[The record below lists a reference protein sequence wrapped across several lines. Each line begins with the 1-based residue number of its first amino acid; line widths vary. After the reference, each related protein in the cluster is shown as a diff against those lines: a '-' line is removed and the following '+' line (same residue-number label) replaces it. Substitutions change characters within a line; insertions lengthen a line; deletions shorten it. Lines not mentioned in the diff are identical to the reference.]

1 MPIAIFGAC
10 LALLSYYGGQGN
22 ENFGTETSWAAEET
36 DAEGD
41 SKEKSGKEG
50 LSVRLRRSDLI
61 KHWLI
66 GLGAEVGY
74 NYERMQAS
82 GNVLAEY
89 SGQFYT
95 VIPEVGNRRSDV
107 KETVI
112 PEPWKPWF
120 LPL

>member
-1 MPIAIFGAC
+1 MIFFLAVSVC
-10 LALLSYYGGQGN
+10 STWAAALLL
-22 ENFGTETSWAAEET
+22 EKAEAA
-36 DAEGD
+36 
-41 SKEKSGKEG
+41 
-50 LSVRLRRSDLI
+50 
-61 KHWLI
+61 
-66 GLGAEVGY
+66 
-74 NYERMQAS
+74 N
-82 GNVLAEY
+82 EY

>member
-1 MPIAIFGAC
+1 MISF
-10 LALLSYYGGQGN
+10 
-22 ENFGTETSWAAEET
+22 
-36 DAEGD
+36 
-41 SKEKSGKEG
+41 
-50 LSVRLRRSDLI
+50 
-61 KHWLI
+61 
-66 GLGAEVGY
+66 
-74 NYERMQAS
+74 AS
-82 GNVLAEY
+82 GGKDDIIQIMTIYSGEIRLIEY

>member
-1 MPIAIFGAC
+1 YWFFPALISVYLCIPVLSAISKSEDGDGILKYIVGVTFITTYC
-10 LALLSYYGGQGN
+10 LPWLFEILRIEFNRDLMFPLGG
-22 ENFGTETSWAAEET
+22 
-36 DAEGD
+36 
-41 SKEKSGKEG
+41 
-50 LSVRLRRSDLI
+50 
-61 KHWLI
+61 
-66 GLGAEVGY
+66 
-74 NYERMQAS
+74 
-82 GNVLAEY
+82 EY

>member
-1 MPIAIFGAC
+1 M
-10 LALLSYYGGQGN
+10 LS
-22 ENFGTETSWAAEET
+22 
-36 DAEGD
+36 
-41 SKEKSGKEG
+41 
-50 LSVRLRRSDLI
+50 
-61 KHWLI
+61 
-66 GLGAEVGY
+66 
-74 NYERMQAS
+74 
-82 GNVLAEY
+82 EY

>member
-1 MPIAIFGAC
+1 MSDKIIQ
-10 LALLSYYGGQGN
+10 LN
-22 ENFGTETSWAAEET
+22 E
-36 DAEGD
+36 
-41 SKEKSGKEG
+41 
-50 LSVRLRRSDLI
+50 DLI
-61 KHWLI
+61 KHDLKDLVRSSVEETLNALI
-66 GLGAEVGY
+66 
-74 NYERMQAS
+74 
-82 GNVLAEY
+82 EY

>member
-1 MPIAIFGAC
+1 MEAKNFQMDGDAVSREIKVRAVCIFLVLMG
-10 LALLSYYGGQGN
+10 
-22 ENFGTETSWAAEET
+22 
-36 DAEGD
+36 EGIIW
-41 SKEKSGKEG
+41 
-50 LSVRLRRSDLI
+50 SD
-61 KHWLI
+61 
-66 GLGAEVGY
+66 
-74 NYERMQAS
+74 
-82 GNVLAEY
+82 EY

>member
-1 MPIAIFGAC
+1 MKNKI
-10 LALLSYYGGQGN
+10 LSII
-22 ENFGTETSWAAEET
+22 S
-36 DAEGD
+36 
-41 SKEKSGKEG
+41 
-50 LSVRLRRSDLI
+50 LI
-61 KHWLI
+61 
-66 GLGAEVGY
+66 
-74 NYERMQAS
+74 
-82 GNVLAEY
+82 EY

>member
-1 MPIAIFGAC
+1 MLKNTVTLPFR
-10 LALLSYYGGQGN
+10 AL
-22 ENFGTETSWAAEET
+22 
-36 DAEGD
+36 
-41 SKEKSGKEG
+41 G
-50 LSVRLRRSDLI
+50 LCFPTPLSDLFSFLSPI
-61 KHWLI
+61 ILI
-66 GLGAEVGY
+66 LNLESLSCLITY
-74 NYERMQAS
+74 I
-82 GNVLAEY
+82 LLLTDEY

>member
-1 MPIAIFGAC
+1 MI
-10 LALLSYYGGQGN
+10 
-22 ENFGTETSWAAEET
+22 E
-36 DAEGD
+36 
-41 SKEKSGKEG
+41 KEKFERHLRGTS
-50 LSVRLRRSDLI
+50 LSENTISSYMFAI
-61 KHWLI
+61 KQY
-66 GLGAEVGY
+66 GEQYDDVT
-74 NYERMQAS
+74 
-82 GNVLAEY
+82 EY

>member
-1 MPIAIFGAC
+1 MTHLISCEFNMDTVCVELKFADGSMIFIDTIAWE
-10 LALLSYYGGQGN
+10 N
-22 ENFGTETSWAAEET
+22 EVADNMFQCSEL
-36 DAEGD
+36 D
-41 SKEKSGKEG
+41 
-50 LSVRLRRSDLI
+50 
-61 KHWLI
+61 WLI
-66 GLGAEVGY
+66 Y
-74 NYERMQAS
+74 NKP
-82 GNVLAEY
+82 LDEY

>member
-1 MPIAIFGAC
+1 MPETRINAGFPKHFCLLELVSQEFYSDNFNSAFAILGR
-10 LALLSYYGGQGN
+10 YI
-22 ENFGTETSWAAEET
+22 
-36 DAEGD
+36 
-41 SKEKSGKEG
+41 
-50 LSVRLRRSDLI
+50 RHIRRHI
-61 KHWLI
+61 FYCHK
-66 GLGAEVGY
+66 
-74 NYERMQAS
+74 NC
-82 GNVLAEY
+82 EY